1 MRPVAQQA
9 QGPSVERVLVQQLGM
24 VVPERS
30 AHQEDTEGE
39 LSSLIRWHVTSVYW
53 LDRIMRALIEGF
65 GSGNR
70 LGQTGKVGCPAGGL
84 TAGERCSV
92 DRVLPVGRSGFLSE
106 VTPAPGAANA
116 KRQPFFGF
124 RPLELIVAAVV
135 LAQDEIASLFFFLYT
150 STRGGP
156 VHRARHTP
164 TDSRAKSSSATATG
178 WLRSCGAGS
187 DAVSLLWLP
196 QKGGQQT

>member
-1 MRPVAQQA
+1 M
-9 QGPSVERVLVQQLGM
+9 QQLRM
-24 VVPERS
+24 VVSEKS

-92 DRVLPVGRSGFLSE
+92 DIVLPVGRSGFLSE

-135 LAQDEIASLFFFLYT
+135 LAQDEIAS
-150 STRGGP
+150 RGF
-156 VHRARHTP
+156 VHQYAR
-164 TDSRAKSSSATATG
+164 
-178 WLRSCGAGS
+178 GAGTQS
-187 DAVSLLWLP
+187 KTHTNRQQGQVLLCYSHRLAEELRGWI
-196 QKGGQQT
+196 

>member
-70 LGQTGKVGCPAGGL
+70 LGQTGKRDVLRAALLLARGAVSTECYRLGVVGSFLKSPPPL
-84 TAGERCSV
+84 
-92 DRVLPVGRSGFLSE
+92 VLPMRRGSRFSGF
-106 VTPAPGAANA
+106 AP
-116 KRQPFFGF
+116 
-124 RPLELIVAAVV
+124 L
-135 LAQDEIASLFFFLYT
+135 
-150 STRGGP
+150 
-156 VHRARHTP
+156 
-164 TDSRAKSSSATATG
+164 SSS
-178 WLRSCGAGS
+178 WQL
-187 DAVSLLWLP
+187 
-196 QKGGQQT
+196 

>member
-1 MRPVAQQA
+1 MARD
-9 QGPSVERVLVQQLGM
+9 G
-24 VVPERS
+24 
-30 AHQEDTEGE
+30 
-39 LSSLIRWHVTSVYW
+39 VYW

-65 GSGNR
+65 RSGNR

-124 RPLELIVAAVV
+124 RPLRPAV
-135 LAQDEIASLFFFLYT
+135 SYT
-150 STRGGP
+150 QGGP
-156 VHRARHTP
+156 VHRARHIP
-164 TDSRAKSSSATATG
+164 TDSRAKSSSASATG
-178 WLRSCGAGS
+178 CLRSCGAGS

-196 QKGGQQT
+196 HNNGRATDVTCCRRCYRGDTGPGAERHPGD

>member
-24 VVPERS
+24 AS
-30 AHQEDTEGE
+30 WKKAIGQEDTEGE

-124 RPLELIVAAVV
+124 RPLELIVAAVE
-135 LAQDEIASLFFFLYT
+135 LAQDEIAS
-150 STRGGP
+150 RGF
-156 VHRARHTP
+156 VYQYAR
-164 TDSRAKSSSATATG
+164 
-178 WLRSCGAGS
+178 GAGTQS
-187 DAVSLLWLP
+187 KTHTNRQQGQVLLCYSHRLSEELRGWI
-196 QKGGQQT
+196 

>member
-1 MRPVAQQA
+1 MWRVVRPVAQQA

-92 DRVLPVGRSGFLSE
+92 DRVLPVGRSGL
-106 VTPAPGAANA
+106 V
-116 KRQPFFGF
+116 PF
-124 RPLELIVAAVV
+124 
-135 LAQDEIASLFFFLYT
+135 
-150 STRGGP
+150 
-156 VHRARHTP
+156 
-164 TDSRAKSSSATATG
+164 
-178 WLRSCGAGS
+178 
-187 DAVSLLWLP
+187 
-196 QKGGQQT
+196 

>member
-1 MRPVAQQA
+1 MRPAAQQA

-24 VVPERS
+24 VVPEKS

-65 GSGNR
+65 GPGNR

-92 DRVLPVGRSGFLSE
+92 NRVL
-106 VTPAPGAANA
+106 
-116 KRQPFFGF
+116 
-124 RPLELIVAAVV
+124 
-135 LAQDEIASLFFFLYT
+135 
-150 STRGGP
+150 
-156 VHRARHTP
+156 
-164 TDSRAKSSSATATG
+164 
-178 WLRSCGAGS
+178 
-187 DAVSLLWLP
+187 
-196 QKGGQQT
+196 

>member
-1 MRPVAQQA
+1 MARDGA
-9 QGPSVERVLVQQLGM
+9 
-24 VVPERS
+24 
-30 AHQEDTEGE
+30 
-39 LSSLIRWHVTSVYW
+39 YW

-135 LAQDEIASLFFFLYT
+135 LAQDEIASLFFFYIPVREGGRYT
-150 STRGGP
+150 EQDT
-156 VHRARHTP
+156 H
-164 TDSRAKSSSATATG
+164 
-178 WLRSCGAGS
+178 
-187 DAVSLLWLP
+187 
-196 QKGGQQT
+196 QQTAGPSPPLLQPQAG